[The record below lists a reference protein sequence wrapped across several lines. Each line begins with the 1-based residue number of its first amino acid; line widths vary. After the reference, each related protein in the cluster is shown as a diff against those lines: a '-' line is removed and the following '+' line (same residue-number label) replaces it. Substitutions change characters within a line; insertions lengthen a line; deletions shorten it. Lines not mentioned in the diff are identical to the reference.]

1 MDQKLHIISSVA
13 VDFFFGDGCSFSI
26 TMSQIGKVVA
36 APAWVEKK
44 PDFQTY
50 LKTGMIRYA
59 LEKELQEAQD
69 GALDAE
75 MDNIASYEQDAS
87 QAQKRTRKRKADEA

>member
-59 LEKELQEAQD
+59 LEKELQEAQE

-75 MDNIASYEQDAS
+75 MDNTSDEQDAS
-87 QAQKRTRKRKADEA
+87 QAQKRARKRKADEA